1 MGGSKP
7 RPVRG
12 NGFARR
18 SSFSS
23 TAENRRHHAGLDHD
37 DLHTERRHLE
47 TQRIRDSF
55 HALERYTRRTGKRPP
70 RSMRKRS
77 QSASPPFTHAGRTS
91 WQAHRPKTFTANCRC
106 QRSKN
111 LFNRAPE
118 IPALLTRTSTPVASD
133 CLYGSP
139 IEASSVTSSA
149 RGWMPPPATAPSPNL
164 PRYNAVAHVVGT
176 RVKRSSHT

>member
-1 MGGSKP
+1 LRDCAHFDSGRRIVRFERVRNHCAKFLRLLDVLDRSLAVLIRSKP

-23 TAENRRHHAGLDHD
+23 TAENRRHYAGLDHD

-55 HALERYTRRTGKRPP
+55 QRVLGSVIRAEQGKRPP

-77 QSASPPFTHAGRTS
+77 PPSPPFTHAGQNELA
-91 WQAHRPKTFTANCRC
+91 QAHRPKKHSPRTA
-106 QRSKN
+106 
-111 LFNRAPE
+111 
-118 IPALLTRTSTPVASD
+118 VASAPKK
-133 CLYGSP
+133 LQS
-139 IEASSVTSSA
+139 
-149 RGWMPPPATAPSPNL
+149 RPPRKS
-164 PRYNAVAHVVGT
+164 R
-176 RVKRSSHT
+176 RC